1 MGGGGL
7 YKKQEWEDR
16 EFRSLCP
23 ILMFELPS
31 ALSFA
36 WVIFI
41 FQQMIRSIF
50 CAGFGAK
57 INNILIPRCNV

>member
-7 YKKQEWEDR
+7 YTKQEWEDR

-41 FQQMIRSIF
+41 FQQMIMEQLWCWVWS
-50 CAGFGAK
+50 K
-57 INNILIPRCNV
+57 DQ